1 MTPVFEDIPR
11 HGYGIFLVIVASLTL
26 AVMNG
31 AVKWLTLAGYPTFQ
45 IIFMHALIGFT
56 GISGWLLWTRNGQ
69 WVRRVRPMLA
79 AYVTAAI
86 CACYALYYAFGHG
99 QLAQVSTITAA
110 APLLVAVL
118 SFFFLGE
125 RLTRWQTVLALIG
138 FCGILMVLQPGTD
151 MQLEKAIWVAL
162 LGMTALAA
170 SQVLVRKLSRT
181 VHTVAFIFYFYF
193 GVLIISGLTMDW
205 QPLAATDMPVI
216 LLGGTADVVALV
228 LMYRAFHHAPAS
240 LVTPFQYSNIVWNA
254 LIGYVIWQEA
264 PSFWT
269 AAGAVVIIGAGIL
282 FTRSALV
289 KKQPL
294 RQNDTPEAKGV

>member
-1 MTPVFEDIPR
+1 
-11 HGYGIFLVIVASLTL
+11 
-26 AVMNG
+26 
-31 AVKWLTLAGYPTFQ
+31 
-45 IIFMHALIGFT
+45 
-56 GISGWLLWTRNGQ
+56 
-69 WVRRVRPMLA
+69 MLA
-79 AYVTAAI
+79 AYVAAAV

-99 QLAQVSTITAA
+99 QLAQISTITAA

-125 RLTRWQTVLALIG
+125 RLTPWQIILAVTG
-138 FCGILMVLQPGTD
+138 FAGILMVLQPDAD

-162 LGMTALAA
+162 LGMAALAA

-193 GVLIISGLTMDW
+193 GVLIISGALMDW
-205 QPLAATDMPVI
+205 RPVAVQDWPVI
-216 LLGGTADVVALV
+216 LMGGAADVVALV

-282 FTRSALV
+282 FTQSALV
-289 KKQPL
+289 KKQA
-294 RQNDTPEAKGV
+294 RQNDAPETKGA

>member
-1 MTPVFEDIPR
+1 MTPIFEDIPR

-31 AVKWLTLAGYPTFQ
+31 VVKWLTLAGYPTFQ
-45 IIFMHALIGFT
+45 IVFMHAAVGLT
-56 GISGWLLWTRNGQ
+56 GIAGWLVWTRNGQ
-69 WVRRVRPMLA
+69 WVRRIRPMLA

-99 QLAQVSTITAA
+99 QLAQISTITAA

-125 RLTRWQTVLALIG
+125 RLTLWQTILALVG
-138 FCGILMVLQPGTD
+138 FVGILMVLQPGMD
-151 MQLEKAIWVAL
+151 MEIEKAVWVAL
-162 LGMTALAA
+162 LGMAALAA

-181 VHTVAFIFYFYF
+181 MHTVAFLFYFYLGITVIS
-193 GVLIISGLTMDW
+193 GVLMDW
-205 QPLAATDMPVI
+205 RPVAPEDIPVI

-240 LVTPFQYSNIVWNA
+240 LVTPFQYTNIVWNA

-282 FTRSALV
+282 FTRSALAR
-289 KKQPL
+289 KPA
-294 RQNDTPEAKGV
+294 RQNDAPETEGA

>member
-11 HGYGIFLVIVASLTL
+11 HGFGIFLVIVASMTL

-45 IIFMHALIGFT
+45 IIFMHALIGFCA
-56 GISGWLLWTRNGQ
+56 IAGWLLWTRNGR
-69 WVRRVRPMLA
+69 WIRRVRPMLA
-79 AYVTAAI
+79 AYVAAAV

-99 QLAQVSTITAA
+99 QLAQISTITAA

-125 RLTRWQTVLALIG
+125 RLTPWQIILAVTG
-138 FCGILMVLQPGTD
+138 FAGILMVLQPDAD

-162 LGMTALAA
+162 LGMAALAA

-193 GVLIISGLTMDW
+193 GVLIISGALMDW
-205 QPLAATDMPVI
+205 RPVAVQDWPVI
-216 LLGGTADVVALV
+216 LMGGAADVVALV

-282 FTRSALV
+282 FTQSALV
-289 KKQPL
+289 KKQA
-294 RQNDTPEAKGV
+294 RQNDAPETKGA